1 MVGVKRHLVD
11 SEFEGAVKEAPDT
24 AFNFAY
30 DLVVSD
36 GSKKV
41 RFSSFF
47 LPIRYILFY
56 ALLSLA
62 LSLSRSLCLSPLPP
76 LLPSTTTLNQTLSP
90 FFDPLQQQT
99 NNKQYKYNIII

>member
-1 MVGVKRHLVD
+1 MLTPNTLLYDYLVLTFFKNKKNIVPLQVVGVKRHLVD

-47 LPIRYILFY
+47 L
-56 ALLSLA
+56 
-62 LSLSRSLCLSPLPP
+62 
-76 LLPSTTTLNQTLSP
+76 T
-90 FFDPLQQQT
+90 
-99 NNKQYKYNIII
+99 

>member
-1 MVGVKRHLVD
+1 MKRHLVD

-47 LPIRYILFY
+47 L
-56 ALLSLA
+56 
-62 LSLSRSLCLSPLPP
+62 
-76 LLPSTTTLNQTLSP
+76 T
-90 FFDPLQQQT
+90 
-99 NNKQYKYNIII
+99 